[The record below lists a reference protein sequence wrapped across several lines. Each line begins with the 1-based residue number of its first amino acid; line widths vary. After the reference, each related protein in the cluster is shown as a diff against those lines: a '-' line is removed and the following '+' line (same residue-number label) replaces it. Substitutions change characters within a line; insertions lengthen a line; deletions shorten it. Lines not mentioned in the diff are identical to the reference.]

1 MDEHPRRHDETTI
14 QTRIV
19 KMEES
24 DLDEVLSIEASSR
37 QMSWSR
43 QSFVEEM
50 KSPLSFCFLLRGE
63 SGAAERVLG
72 FICFRVIGEES
83 DLLNLAVH
91 SQYRHMG
98 LGKEL
103 MGFYID
109 FCRERQTKMFYLETG
124 ISNEAAIHL
133 YQSFDYHP
141 TGVRTKFFRGK
152 EDALLMARR
161 VRTEEISH

>member
-50 KSPLSFCFLLRGE
+50 KSPLSFCFLLRGGSE
-63 SGAAERVLG
+63 SAERVLG

-109 FCRERQTKMFYLETG
+109 FCRERKTKMFYLETG
-124 ISNEAAIHL
+124 VSNEAAIHL

-141 TGVRTKFFRGK
+141 TGIRSKFFRGK

-161 VRTEEISH
+161 ARTEEISH